1 MAGIWERLA
10 SIFNREEEREGPSV
24 HPANG
29 KSGGI
34 VLFRLKGYE
43 EVAPVADSLKRA
55 RPAIVNLEEAGA
67 DLPRINAFLA
77 GVVYA
82 LEGEMHRLAPG
93 VFLLT
98 PSGVSLRVAGEE
110 GEARGSEGHTA

>member
-1 MAGIWERLA
+1 MAGWWEKLA
-10 SIFNREEEREGPSV
+10 FLFGREGGEELPS
-24 HPANG
+24 PPSNG

-43 EVAPVADSLKRA
+43 EVVGVADALKRS

-67 DLPRINAFLA
+67 DLPRISAFLA

-98 PSGVSLRVAGEE
+98 PSGMSLKMAGEE
-110 GEARGSEGHTA
+110 ELRGSQSHPD